1 VLLLELGV
9 LRLEAL
15 RGVAHFHRQAA
26 GVLVRG
32 VALARDGQVRR
43 RVLERDA
50 RVGRELPRHGRHQQS
65 HEPIPGAQGRERE
78 APGGI
83 VVRGGELQLRPHGP
97 GRGARVVDDRDRVTY
112 QLAHDVAGQ
121 RSGGG
126 AAYRR
131 GPPFVGVVL
140 RLIERQ
146 RGRAR
151 RGRDDVERRT
161 KAPTGGR
168 FARWRVQGREQAP
181 GLILHSLPPGEGR
194 RHLIH
199 AACDR
204 AELLGLV
211 LVESLVVAA
220 RGHALE
226 RPDDVGERG
235 GESPPVVP
243 EPDAER
249 HEHDHED
256 HRRLYRRL
264 YRVVADFGGE
274 LPHGGDLGLEGG
286 GGRGTGQLLEALAEL
301 DHVGLRASCAPPD
314 GDTVGQTGDGDGQKR
329 RGEEP
334 ADARHGMGHAT
345 ATNRERAAAGQ
356 ERRPHETLAGGWGV
370 L

>member
-1 VLLLELGV
+1 
-9 LRLEAL
+9 
-15 RGVAHFHRQAA
+15 
-26 GVLVRG
+26 
-32 VALARDGQVRR
+32 
-43 RVLERDA
+43 
-50 RVGRELPRHGRHQQS
+50 
-65 HEPIPGAQGRERE
+65 
-78 APGGI
+78 
-83 VVRGGELQLRPHGP
+83 
-97 GRGARVVDDRDRVTY
+97 Y

-181 GLILHSLPPGEGR
+181 GLILHSLPPGEG
-194 RHLIH
+194 
-199 AACDR
+199 
-204 AELLGLV
+204 
-211 LVESLVVAA
+211 
-220 RGHALE
+220 
-226 RPDDVGERG
+226 
-235 GESPPVVP
+235 
-243 EPDAER
+243 
-249 HEHDHED
+249 
-256 HRRLYRRL
+256 
-264 YRVVADFGGE
+264 
-274 LPHGGDLGLEGG
+274 G
-286 GGRGTGQLLEALAEL
+286 GGRGTGQLLETLAEL